1 MAKRDNLILF
11 QSTLFHYFRKERS
24 NYEGG
29 VFVYDQNLRK
39 SSVESDV
46 VFVGV
51 MKKRKERVF
60 RVRRGRGNAFPLST
74 NILLTFH
81 SKNILSFWC
90 ISTKLRR
97 RQHNQTLV
105 ITPLHSNILL
115 LSRALLQH
123 QLINVIFPFHRRSL
137 QQLQNIPSFLEL
149 DMLTKRICRD
159 GSRL

>member
-11 QSTLFHYFRKERS
+11 QSTLFHYFRKERNS
-24 NYEGG
+24 FEGG

-60 RVRRGRGNAFPLST
+60 RVRRGRDNAFPLST

-81 SKNILSFWC
+81 SKNILSF
-90 ISTKLRR
+90 
-97 RQHNQTLV
+97 
-105 ITPLHSNILL
+105 
-115 LSRALLQH
+115 
-123 QLINVIFPFHRRSL
+123 
-137 QQLQNIPSFLEL
+137 
-149 DMLTKRICRD
+149 
-159 GSRL
+159 